1 VLGPQRSSWHVG
13 QGKLTDVDWRSNSG
27 SFAIL
32 TAIRQLRYYCTFS
45 LSGDPNL
52 KGRQMAAFSLLSVL
66 FKIATAPAAW
76 RYSLRSADPSSGF

>member
-1 VLGPQRSSWHVG
+1 VLGPQRLSWRVG

-32 TAIRQLRYYCTFS
+32 TANRQLRYYCTFS

-52 KGRQMAAFSLLSVL
+52 KGRQHGGLLFAFRSVQDC
-66 FKIATAPAAW
+66 T
-76 RYSLRSADPSSGF
+76 SSGSLADIRREFAGSQSG